1 MGKVIVTQSG
11 SFILAERFSEYEAIP
26 CEDGCVKVLANQDD
40 YSVLLAR
47 VLSIK
52 DGKLLLSM
60 LAEFI
65 ATDETFGTS
74 EDRIFDVSQQG
85 VELLE
90 QVQRICKV
98 PSR

>member
-1 MGKVIVTQSG
+1 MRKVIVTQSG
-11 SFILAERFSEYEAIP
+11 SFILAERFSEYEAAP
-26 CEDGCVKVLANQDD
+26 CEDGCVKILAIQDD

-52 DGKLLLSM
+52 DGKRLLYMLS
-60 LAEFI
+60 EFI

-74 EDRIFDVSQQG
+74 EDRIFDISRQG
-85 VELLE
+85 VGLLE
-90 QVQRICKV
+90 QVQRICKM